1 VEFILFELAIKK
13 EELLAPL
20 LTVAGAVDKKQSL
33 AILSNFLLKLADG
46 QLFITATDLEIE
58 ISAQVACESQHSEG
72 SITVPAKKFIDII
85 RSLDENTNPNMVI
98 DKGLLTIKQGR
109 SSFKLTTLPAENYPV
124 SEDEC
129 NDVELS
135 IPRLILLQLLQSTH
149 FAMSQQDVRVF
160 LNGLFLDFEPNLI
173 SAVATDGHRMAIS
186 RYSCDNSSQSKFLL
200 PKKGVQELLRLL
212 NSINDE
218 HVMLAAGKSHIKLVT
233 SQFVF
238 LSKLIEA
245 RFPPYNKAIPRQ
257 QDKHIIIDCQ
267 TLKRTLSRIVI
278 LAHEKSKAVMLH
290 LQPGL
295 LTLIANNNEQE
306 EAVESLVAETQG
318 EELKIGLNAT
328 YLLDVLNHFGDGQI
342 RLSLSNTE
350 SSILIESLANEQYQ
364 YIIMPMKI

>member
-1 VEFILFELAIKK
+1 MFEFAIKK
-13 EELLAPL
+13 EDLLAPL

-33 AILSNFLLKLADG
+33 AILSNFLFKLSDG
-46 QLFITATDLEIE
+46 LLHITATDLEIE
-58 ISAQVACESQHSEG
+58 ISAQVACESTQSTG
-72 SITVPAKKFIDII
+72 AITVPAKKFIDII
-85 RSLDENTNPNMVI
+85 RSLDDKACPNLLI
-98 DKGLLTIKQGR
+98 DNGVLTIKQGR
-109 SSFKLTTLPAENYPV
+109 SSFKLTTLPADGYPL

-135 IPRLILLQLLQSTH
+135 IPRLVLLQLLQSTH

-186 RYSCDNSSQSKFLL
+186 RYQCAHMSDKKLLL

-212 NSINDE
+212 NCIDDE
-218 HVMLAAGKSHIKLVT
+218 FVLLAAGKSHVKLVS

-245 RFPPYNKAIPRQ
+245 RFPPYAKAIPRN
-257 QDKHIIIDCQ
+257 QDKQIIIDCAV
-267 TLKRTLSRIVI
+267 LKRVLSRIVI

-295 LTLIANNNEQE
+295 LTLIANNNDQE
-306 EAVESLVAETQG
+306 EAVESLIAETQG
-318 EELKIGLNAT
+318 DELKIGLNAT
-328 YLLDVLNHFGDGQI
+328 YLLDVLSHFGDGQI
-342 RLSLSNTE
+342 RLSLSHTD
-350 SSILIESLANEQYQ
+350 SSILVESLANDNYQ

>member
-1 VEFILFELAIKK
+1 MFEFAIKK
-13 EELLAPL
+13 AELLSSL

-33 AILSNFLLKLADG
+33 AILSNFLFKLTDG
-46 QLFITATDLEIE
+46 LLFITATDLEIE
-58 ISAQVACESQHSEG
+58 ISAQVACESKESNG
-72 SITVPAKKFIDII
+72 AITVPAKKLIDII
-85 RSLDENTNPNMVI
+85 RSLDEEATPKFLVDN
-98 DKGLLTIKQGR
+98 GLLTIKQGR
-109 SSFKLTTLPAENYPV
+109 SSFKLTTLPAEGYPL

-135 IPRLILLQLLQSTH
+135 IPRLVLLQLLQSTH

-173 SAVATDGHRMAIS
+173 SAVATDGHRMAIC
-186 RYSCDNSSQSKFLL
+186 RYQCSNVSDKKLLL

-212 NSINDE
+212 NSIDDE
-218 HVMLAAGKSHIKLVT
+218 HVLLAAGKSHFKLVS

-245 RFPPYNKAIPRQ
+245 RFPSYSKAIPRN
-257 QDKHIIIDCQ
+257 QDKQIIIDCPVF
-267 TLKRTLSRIVI
+267 KRALSRIVI

-318 EELKIGLNAT
+318 DELKIGLNAT
-328 YLLDVLNHFGDGQI
+328 YLLDVLSHFGDGQI
-342 RLSLSNTE
+342 RLSLSNTD
-350 SSILIESLANEQYQ
+350 SSILIESLANENYQ